1 MEVFNICKYNIFI
14 FKYKLVLWLSFE
26 GILIFRVNFIV
37 LYLYYYVLIFFC
49 ISDELNSDYSGDY

>member
-14 FKYKLVLWLSFE
+14 CKYKLVLWLSFE
-26 GILIFRVNFIV
+26 GILIFKVNFIV

-49 ISDELNSDYSGDY
+49 ISDGLNSDYSGDY